1 MDWTQAYA
9 TRAGRMGA
17 SEIRELL
24 KILEQPGILSFAGG
38 IPDPKLFPM
47 QAVQAASAAIL
58 SDPVQGAQALQ
69 YTASE
74 GYRPLRTWLVNHMAG
89 LGIPCTIDN
98 IVMTG
103 GSQQGLD
110 FLGKLLVSPA
120 DTVLV
125 TAPTY
130 LGALQ
135 AFNAYEPRYDRL
147 HLDGNMTP
155 TAYAEAARPGRI
167 ACAYAV
173 PDFANPTGDSM
184 PLHTRNR
191 LLDLAT
197 ALDIPVIEDAAYT
210 ALRFEGEPLP
220 SLLALDIERHGHID
234 AARVVYCGTF
244 SKTISPGL
252 RVGWVCA
259 ARDLV
264 HKIVLA
270 KQAADLHSPSLGQM
284 IIHRVAEAQ
293 YDQVVAANCRAYASR
308 RDAMLAAL
316 DRPHAPARHLDP
328 PARRHVR
335 LADPPRPPRRRR
347 DPQAGHRP
355 GEDRLRPRRRLPR
368 RRHRP
373 QHPPPRLLAA
383 ARARD
388 RRRHGPPRPPPDP
401 HAGWWAV
408 TVSNRRPSR
417 CKRDALPLS

>member
-1 MDWTQAYA
+1 
-9 TRAGRMGA
+9 
-17 SEIRELL
+17 
-24 KILEQPGILSFAGG
+24 
-38 IPDPKLFPM
+38 
-47 QAVQAASAAIL
+47 
-58 SDPVQGAQALQ
+58 
-69 YTASE
+69 
-74 GYRPLRTWLVNHMAG
+74 
-89 LGIPCTIDN
+89 
-98 IVMTG
+98 MTG

-316 DRPHAPARHLDP
+316 DRHMPPRVTWTHPQGGMFVWLTLPAHLDGAEILKQAIAQEKIAFVP
-328 PARRHVR
+328 GAAFHADGTGRNTLR
-335 LADPPRPPRRRR
+335 LAYSLQPEPVIADGM
-347 DPQAGHRP
+347 A
-355 GEDRLRPRRRLPR
+355 RLG
-368 RRHRP
+368 
-373 QHPPPRLLAA
+373 RLLT
-383 ARARD
+383 RTLDGGR
-388 RRRHGPPRPPPDP
+388 
-401 HAGWWAV
+401 
-408 TVSNRRPSR
+408 
-417 CKRDALPLS
+417 

>member
-259 ARDLV
+259 PRDLV

-293 YDQVVAANCRAYASR
+293 YDQVVAANCRAYANR

-316 DRPHAPARHLDP
+316 ADHMPPGVTWTHPQGGMFVWLTLPAHLDGAEILKQAIAQEKIAFVP
-328 PARRHVR
+328 GAAFHADGTGRNTLR
-335 LADPPRPPRRRR
+335 LAYSLQPEPVIADGM
-347 DPQAGHRP
+347 A
-355 GEDRLRPRRRLPR
+355 RLG
-368 RRHRP
+368 
-373 QHPPPRLLAA
+373 RLLT
-383 ARARD
+383 RTLDGGR
-388 RRRHGPPRPPPDP
+388 
-401 HAGWWAV
+401 
-408 TVSNRRPSR
+408 
-417 CKRDALPLS
+417 

>member
-147 HLDGNMTP
+147 HLDGNVTP

-259 ARDLV
+259 PRDLV

-316 DRPHAPARHLDP
+316 ADHMPPGVTWTHPQGGMFVWLTLPAHLDGAEILKQAIAQEKIAFVP
-328 PARRHVR
+328 GAAFHADGTGRNTLR
-335 LADPPRPPRRRR
+335 LAYSLQPEPVIADGM
-347 DPQAGHRP
+347 A
-355 GEDRLRPRRRLPR
+355 RLG
-368 RRHRP
+368 
-373 QHPPPRLLAA
+373 RLLT
-383 ARARD
+383 RTLDGGR
-388 RRRHGPPRPPPDP
+388 
-401 HAGWWAV
+401 
-408 TVSNRRPSR
+408 
-417 CKRDALPLS
+417 